1 MLLLILFVL
10 FYIVVENRNT
20 KVMVEDLVN
29 NYSIDRQSAD
39 NNYLNKDIELTGI
52 FLSLLQSANGDNF
65 FQMETLNDTT
75 NLYCIIED
83 PLLLERT
90 SVITSGTSVTIF
102 GKCLGLKED
111 VFDPTFNSIYIKTKS
126 IK

>member
-10 FYIVVENRNT
+10 FYIVLENRNI
-20 KVMVEDLVN
+20 KVTVEELVIS
-29 NYSIDRQSAD
+29 YSINKQTAD
-39 NNYLNKDIELTGI
+39 KNYLNKDIELTGK
-52 FLSLLQSANGDNF
+52 FRSLLQSASGDNF

>member
-65 FQMETLNDTT
+65 FQMETLNDTL

-83 PLLLERT
+83 SLLLKRT

-111 VFDPTFNSIYIKTKS
+111 VFDTSFNSIYIKTKS